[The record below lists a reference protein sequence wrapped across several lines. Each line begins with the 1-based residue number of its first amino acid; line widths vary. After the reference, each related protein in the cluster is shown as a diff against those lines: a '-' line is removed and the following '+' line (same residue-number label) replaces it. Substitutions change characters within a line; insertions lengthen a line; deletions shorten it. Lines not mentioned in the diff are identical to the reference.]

1 MEKRENEVEQQQR
14 HTVKKLSGRAA
25 RVLQPPN
32 RATPSSAR
40 RVVIC
45 PSSSGKTMAKEDVLL
60 LHTPRK
66 GAAGECFLATPTP
79 AKDFSRQGKESRDF
93 SSPIGP
99 SPMNLFQEQHDLCG
113 IWRSSAKRVPLS
125 ASGLGKP
132 RRILLQDEH
141 HNEENHHTNTQL
153 VKKLRP
159 EPYLCEEPWIYR
171 TRHPAP
177 ALRNIRADVSRSSK
191 IVEVEVAP
199 GALLLI
205 GTVKDTICK

>member
-141 HNEENHHTNTQL
+141 HNEENHHTNTQM
-153 VKKLRP
+153 KKKPMTPTPRR
-159 EPYLCEEPWIYR
+159 CDWDKKSFS
-171 TRHPAP
+171 A
-177 ALRNIRADVSRSSK
+177 SG
-191 IVEVEVAP
+191 VAAARKEIET
-199 GALLLI
+199 GALPLRRTL
-205 GTVKDTICK
+205 DLQD